1 MMVHIIRIPHDL
13 STVTSYYLHTPAS
26 SLSCFDCAAG
36 NVAGVVVVDVTIVAD
51 DADDFNDRRQKYLPA
66 SFCNNHYLLPP
77 SLSLSLSL
85 SLSGVYLFLFS
96 QLCFSLSVFI
106 PSISFPLPLSAYS
119 LLFIFIYFSLPFSL
133 IFASALLL
141 SSLSKF

>member
-51 DADDFNDRRQKYLPA
+51 DTDDFNDRRQKYLPA

-77 SLSLSLSL
+77 SLPPSLSLSL
-85 SLSGVYLFLFS
+85 SLSHYLASIFFFSLNSVSVFLSLFPLSHFLCLSLRIPYFLFS
-96 QLCFSLSVFI
+96 FISLS
-106 PSISFPLPLSAYS
+106 LS
-119 LLFIFIYFSLPFSL
+119 L
-133 IFASALLL
+133 
-141 SSLSKF
+141 

>member
-1 MMVHIIRIPHDL
+1 MMLHIIRIPHDL
-13 STVTSYYLHTPAS
+13 STVTSYYLHTPPS

-85 SLSGVYLFLFS
+85 SHYLASIFFFSLNSVSVFLSLFPLSHFLCLSLRIPYFLFS
-96 QLCFSLSVFI
+96 FISLS
-106 PSISFPLPLSAYS
+106 LS
-119 LLFIFIYFSLPFSL
+119 L
-133 IFASALLL
+133 
-141 SSLSKF
+141 

>member
-51 DADDFNDRRQKYLPA
+51 DTDDFNDRRQKYLPA

-85 SLSGVYLFLFS
+85 SLTIWRLSFSFLSTLFQSFCLYSLYLISFASLCVFPTFYFHLFLSPFLFN
-96 QLCFSLSVFI
+96 LCLC
-106 PSISFPLPLSAYS
+106 SIAVLPV
-119 LLFIFIYFSLPFSL
+119 
-133 IFASALLL
+133 
-141 SSLSKF
+141 